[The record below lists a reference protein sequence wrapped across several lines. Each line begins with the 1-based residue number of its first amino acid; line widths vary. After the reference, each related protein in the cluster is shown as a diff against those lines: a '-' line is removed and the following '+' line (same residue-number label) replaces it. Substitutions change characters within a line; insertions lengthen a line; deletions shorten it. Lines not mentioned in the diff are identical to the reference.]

1 MSYDNINPSYY
12 YGAETEGFQSIDVIE
27 KFFLDR
33 PYRWA
38 PFKYLLRAGKKP
50 GQDEA
55 QDLRKAI
62 WWIEREI
69 ASIEKRQARLAPPFP
84 GAFG

>member
-1 MSYDNINPSYY
+1 MSYDYINPSHYRAAN
-12 YGAETEGFQSIDVIE
+12 GLESIDVIE
-27 KFFLDR
+27 AFVPDK
-33 PYRWA
+33 PHRWA
-38 PFKYLLRAGKKP
+38 ALKYIFRAGRKP
-50 GQDEA
+50 GQDET